1 VRAKRN
7 DNRMRRREFIAL
19 LGGTAAGWPPS
30 AYSQQPA
37 MPVIGFISSS
47 SPSPGTEFARVLTA
61 FRGGLNEVGYVE
73 GQNIAIEYRWAGGQ
87 YDRLPALAADLVRRQ
102 VSLIAASGGLPS
114 AQAAKAATETIP
126 ILFVIGTDPVQAG
139 LVAKLSRPGGNATG
153 VSVFTTDLGQK
164 RLELLHKLVPEATTI
179 ALLVN
184 PNSYGSGKEQVEDA
198 ARDLDLKLLYLE
210 ASVESD
216 FDAAF
221 AIATR
226 QRAGALWVTA
236 DPFFTI
242 RRAKIIALAARH
254 RLPAIYPW
262 RQYAEA
268 GGLMSYGPEVTWAYH
283 QIGLYAGRIL
293 NGAMPSDLPVLLP
306 TRFHLLINLKTAKAL
321 GLTIPRPILVGADE
335 VIE

>member
-1 VRAKRN
+1 
-7 DNRMRRREFIAL
+7 
-19 LGGTAAGWPPS
+19 
-30 AYSQQPA
+30 

-47 SPSPGTEFARVLTA
+47 SASPGTEFARLLTA
-61 FRGGLNEVGYVE
+61 FREGLNEVGYVE

-87 YDRLPALAADLVRRQ
+87 YDRLPALVADLVHRQ

-139 LVAKLSRPGGNATG
+139 LVASLNRPGGNATG
-153 VSVFTTDLGQK
+153 VSVFTTEMAAK
-164 RLELLHKLVPEATTI
+164 RLELLHQLVPEAATI

-184 PNSYGSGKEQVEDA
+184 PNSYGSGKEQMEDA
-198 ARDLDLKLLYLE
+198 ARDLGLKLLFLE

-216 FDAAF
+216 FSAAF
-221 AIATR
+221 AIAAQ

-242 RRAKIIALAARH
+242 QHAKIIALAARH
-254 RLPAIYPW
+254 RLPAVYPW

-268 GGLMSYGPEVTWAYH
+268 GGLMSYGPDLTWAYR
-283 QIGLYAGRIL
+283 QIGVYAGRIL
-293 NGAMPSDLPVLLP
+293 KGAMPSDLPVLLP
-306 TRFHLLINLKTAKAL
+306 TKLHLLINLRTAKAL
-321 GLTIPRPILVGADE
+321 GVTVPRVVLLIST
-335 VIE
+335 

>member
-1 VRAKRN
+1 
-7 DNRMRRREFIAL
+7 
-19 LGGTAAGWPPS
+19 
-30 AYSQQPA
+30 

-47 SPSPGTEFARVLTA
+47 SASPGTEFARLLTA
-61 FRGGLNEVGYVE
+61 FREGLNEVGYVE

-87 YDRLPALAADLVRRQ
+87 YDRLPALVADLVHRQ

-139 LVAKLSRPGGNATG
+139 LVASLNRPGGNATG
-153 VSVFTTDLGQK
+153 VSVFTTEMAAK
-164 RLELLHKLVPEATTI
+164 RLELLHQLVPEAATI

-184 PNSYGSGKEQVEDA
+184 PNSYGSGKEQMEDA
-198 ARDLDLKLLYLE
+198 ARDLGLKLLFLE

-216 FDAAF
+216 FSAAF
-221 AIATR
+221 AIAAQ

-242 RRAKIIALAARH
+242 QHAKIIALAARH
-254 RLPAIYPW
+254 RLPAVYPW

-268 GGLMSYGPEVTWAYH
+268 GGLMSYGPDLTWAYR
-283 QIGLYAGRIL
+283 QIGVYAGRIL
-293 NGAMPSDLPVLLP
+293 KGAMPSDLPVLLP
-306 TRFHLLINLKTAKAL
+306 TKLHLLINLRTAKAL
-321 GLTIPRPILVGADE
+321 GVTVPRVVLAYTDE
-335 VIE
+335 VID

>member
-1 VRAKRN
+1 
-7 DNRMRRREFIAL
+7 MRRREFIAL
-19 LGGTAAGWPPS
+19 LGGTAAGWPLS
-30 AYSQQPA
+30 ACSQQPA

-47 SPSPGTEFARVLTA
+47 SASPGTEFARLLTA
-61 FRGGLNEVGYVE
+61 FREGLNEVGYVE

-87 YDRLPALAADLVRRQ
+87 YDRLPALVADLVHRQ

-139 LVAKLSRPGGNATG
+139 LVASLNRPGGNATG
-153 VSVFTTDLGQK
+153 VSVFTTEMAAK
-164 RLELLHKLVPEATTI
+164 RLELLHQLVPEAATI

-184 PNSYGSGKEQVEDA
+184 PNSYGSGKEQMEDA
-198 ARDLDLKLLYLE
+198 ARDLGLKLLFLE

-216 FDAAF
+216 FSAAF
-221 AIATR
+221 AIAAQ

-242 RRAKIIALAARH
+242 QHAKIIALAARH
-254 RLPAIYPW
+254 RLPAVYPW

-268 GGLMSYGPEVTWAYH
+268 GGLMSYGPDLTWAYR
-283 QIGLYAGRIL
+283 QIGVYAGRIL
-293 NGAMPSDLPVLLP
+293 KGAMPSDLPVLLP
-306 TRFHLLINLKTAKAL
+306 TKLHLLINLRTAKAL
-321 GLTIPRPILVGADE
+321 GVTVPRVVLAYTDE
-335 VIE
+335 VID